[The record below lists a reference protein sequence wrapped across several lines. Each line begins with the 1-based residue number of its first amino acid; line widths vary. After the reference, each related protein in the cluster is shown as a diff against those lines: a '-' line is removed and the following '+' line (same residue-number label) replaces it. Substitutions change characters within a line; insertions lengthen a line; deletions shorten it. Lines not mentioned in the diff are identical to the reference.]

1 MEDFITLR
9 LAIDEEID
17 KYIKKLVE
25 NDKDYILKIK
35 DKVNGYV
42 GIIFYCLDAL
52 SDIGFFANNKE
63 ISDHLINEI
72 EDVIDQAK
80 AIKELTELKKEK
92 ENGQK
97 I

>member
-35 DKVNGYV
+35 HKVNGYV
-42 GIIFYCLDAL
+42 GIIYYCLAEIL
-52 SDIGFFANNKE
+52 DIRDNNNIE
-63 ISDHLINEI
+63 IIENIISEI

-80 AIKELTELKKEK
+80 GIKELTELKKEK
-92 ENGQK
+92 INGQK